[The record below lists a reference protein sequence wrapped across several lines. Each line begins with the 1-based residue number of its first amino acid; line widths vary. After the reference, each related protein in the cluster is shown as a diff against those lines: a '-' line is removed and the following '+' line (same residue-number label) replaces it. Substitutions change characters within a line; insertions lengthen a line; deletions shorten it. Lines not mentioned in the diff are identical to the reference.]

1 MNIRWQ
7 TNSPRDIWTITRKH
21 QKGWLDWVVPLQ
33 AYKLSSCFSPLP
45 CFSFL
50 PKQNAPLSKFW
61 QRIPNFLV
69 VSQQTSHWS
78 LHAIRVPLPCSII
91 PLECSVEQVL
101 TADLSA
107 CTVGASRLLIMMSMN
122 NLKSPTK
129 ARITQPGYNYIEL
142 HTTGCG
148 AWAGNRLN
156 KSHWPI

>member
-7 TNSPRDIWTITRKH
+7 TNSPRDIWTVLCITRKH
-21 QKGWLDWVVPLQ
+21 WWGWFDWVVPLQ
-33 AYKLSSCFSPLP
+33 AYKLSSCFFPLP

-50 PKQNAPLSKFW
+50 PKQNAPLSNFW

-78 LHAIRVPLPCSII
+78 LHAFRVPLLCSII

-107 CTVGASRLLIMMSMN
+107 RILLALADYWSWRVWIISKVP
-122 NLKSPTK
+122 LK
-129 ARITQPGYNYIEL
+129 PG
-142 HTTGCG
+142 
-148 AWAGNRLN
+148 
-156 KSHWPI
+156 SHSQVINWIAHDRVRCMGRQ